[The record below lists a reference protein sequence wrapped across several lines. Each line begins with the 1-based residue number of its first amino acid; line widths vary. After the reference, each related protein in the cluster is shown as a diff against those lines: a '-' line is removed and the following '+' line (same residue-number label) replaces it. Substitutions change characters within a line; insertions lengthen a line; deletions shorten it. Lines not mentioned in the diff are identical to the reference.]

1 MKYFICQVCGHIAF
15 ENIPDN
21 CPVCGSP
28 KEKYIQNDNVFAESK
43 AKSPE
48 ADAKHIPFVVIEK
61 ECGLIKDTT
70 CSDAHIKIGQVT
82 HPMEAK
88 HYIVFVECYLDNVYV
103 ARFEF
108 TPNGV
113 NPAGALHIK
122 NPAKKLTV
130 VERCNIHGYWMSE
143 TSL

>member
-48 ADAKHIPFVVIEK
+48 AGAKQDRKSVV
-61 ECGLIKDTT
+61 
-70 CSDAHIKIGQVT
+70 
-82 HPMEAK
+82 
-88 HYIVFVECYLDNVYV
+88 
-103 ARFEF
+103 
-108 TPNGV
+108 
-113 NPAGALHIK
+113 
-122 NPAKKLTV
+122 
-130 VERCNIHGYWMSE
+130 
-143 TSL
+143 